1 MNKPMSLG
9 KLQGLGPEEKQMI
22 RKQSVQDIAKLN
34 IRWLDEMTKPMS
46 LGNYRVSGRRKNK

>member
-1 MNKPMSLG
+1 MSLG